1 MTVLTPMLQQYRSIK
16 GEYTDAI
23 LFFRMGDFYEMFY
36 EDAFIASKVLDIA
49 LTSRD
54 KNKDAGVPM
63 CGVPWHSADF
73 YIAKLIKA
81 GHKVAICEQVED
93 PKLAKGIVQRKVI
106 RVITP
111 GTFSETAQL
120 NPKEHQYLCGVLRNG
135 TEAGVAFADLTTG
148 DFRLTQFNV
157 ETSSENLW
165 EEIEAYSPSELLFPM
180 SFQPSG
186 QPSLFLQTIVKTPLE
201 DWIFEEDYARRQL
214 QEHFRVETLDSF
226 GCEQR
231 KLAIGAAGA
240 VLHYLYQTQ
249 KTGLRHIHQ
258 LSYYE
263 RSNYMQLDGQTV
275 RNLELLQNLQNQRRE
290 GSLLGV
296 IDQTVTASGG
306 RLLKEWL
313 LKPHLKFKE
322 IVRRQDAVE
331 ELLTRTI
338 ERGILREEL
347 QQVQD
352 LERIASRITL
362 DLVQPRHL
370 VSLKL
375 SALGLPKIK
384 FLLAKL
390 QSSILKT
397 TAEEMDT
404 LEDIAD
410 WIEDAIAPQ
419 PPLNVKDGNVMK
431 PGYDSELDE
440 LRGLTKSGKTAI
452 AAIEEQ
458 ERSRTGIHTLKVGYN
473 KVFGYYIEVS
483 RGQAARVPEGYERK
497 QTLVNAERFVTPELK
512 DYEYKV
518 LTAEEKI
525 QAREVELYTE
535 LCRRIGAQILRIQK
549 TAAMLAEVDVLSAL
563 GQTAAANHYCRPQ
576 FHESSQLKIVEGRHP
591 CVELLNPAERFIPN
605 DTYLD
610 NESHQIL
617 IVTGPNMGGKSTFLR
632 QTALIA
638 LLGQIGSFVPAKEA
652 HLPIIDRIFTRIG
665 ASDNLIKGQSTF
677 MVEMIETAYILNHA
691 TPNSLIV
698 LDEIGRGTSTFD
710 GVAIA
715 WAVAEYLHN
724 GDRVR
729 AKTLFATHFHELTE
743 LAITCPRVKNLNI
756 AIKEWNDEIIFLR
769 KVQEGAAD
777 KSYGIQVARL
787 AGLPKDVIARAKEIL
802 STLEN
807 NSFDLQ
813 GNPVIAGKTIDESK
827 LTQLDLFKED
837 RQSEVLDAIKN
848 SKLESLTPLE
858 AINLLAEL
866 KKKLQ

>member
-1 MTVLTPMLQQYRSIK
+1 MTALNTPMLQQYRSIK
-16 GEYTDAI
+16 NENTDAI

-54 KNKDAGVPM
+54 KNKDNAVPM

-73 YIAKLIKA
+73 YVAKLIKA
-81 GHKVAICEQVED
+81 GHKVAICEQIED

-120 NPKEHQYLCGVLRNG
+120 NPKEHQYLCAVLRNG
-135 TEAGVAFADLTTG
+135 SAAGVAFADLTTG
-148 DFRLTQFNV
+148 DFRLTEFNV
-157 ETSSENLW
+157 EPSNENVW
-165 EEIEAYSPSELLFPM
+165 EEIETYSPSELLFPM
-180 SFQPSG
+180 SFKPQGEPS
-186 QPSLFLQTIVKTPLE
+186 SFFNKVVKTALD
-201 DWIFEEDYARRQL
+201 DWIFEEEFSRRLL
-214 QEHFRVETLDSF
+214 QEHFGVESLEAF
-226 GCEQR
+226 GCNQR

-240 VLHYLYQTQ
+240 VLHYLNQTQ
-249 KTGLRHIHQ
+249 KTALKHINH

-263 RSNYMQLDGQTV
+263 RSNYMQLDAQTV
-275 RNLELLQNLQNQRRE
+275 RNLELLQNLQDQRRD

-296 IDQTVTASGG
+296 IDKTVTASGG

-313 LKPHLKFKE
+313 LKPLLKVKE
-322 IVRRQDAVE
+322 ITRRLDAVE
-331 ELLTRTI
+331 ELSGLTI

-352 LERIASRITL
+352 LERIVSRITL

-370 VSLKL
+370 VSLKS
-375 SALGLPKIK
+375 SAYGLPKIK
-384 FLLAKL
+384 VLLSKL
-390 QSSILKT
+390 QREAIHRI
-397 TAEEMDT
+397 ANEIDT
-404 LEDIAD
+404 LEDVAG

-419 PPLNVKDGNVMK
+419 PPLNVKDGNVIK
-431 PGYDSELDE
+431 PGFDAELDE

-452 AAIEEQ
+452 AAIEEE
-458 ERSRTGIHTLKVGYN
+458 ERRRTGINNLKVGYN
-473 KVFGYYIEVS
+473 KVFGYYIEIS
-483 RGQAARVPEGYERK
+483 RGQLSRVPETFERK

-518 LTAEEKI
+518 LTAEDKI
-525 QAREVELYTE
+525 QAREQQLYSE
-535 LCRRIGAQILRIQK
+535 LCRRISTQTLRIQK
-549 TAAMLAEVDVLSAL
+549 TAALLAEADGLAALAEV
-563 GQTAAANHYCRPQ
+563 AATYHYNRPV
-576 FHESSQLKIVEGRHP
+576 FHDDSSLKIVEGRHP

-605 DTYLD
+605 DAFLD
-610 NESHQIL
+610 NDSHQIV

-652 HLPIIDRIFTRIG
+652 QLPIIDRIFTRIG

-691 TPNSLIV
+691 TPQSLII

-715 WAVAEYLHN
+715 WAVAEFLHN
-724 GDRVR
+724 SARVQ

-743 LAITCPRVKNLNI
+743 LALTCSRVRNLNI

-787 AGLPKDVIARAKEIL
+787 AGLPKQVITRAKEIL
-802 STLEN
+802 NTLEN

-813 GNPVIAGKTIDESK
+813 GNPVIAGKSINEK
-827 LTQLDLFKED
+827 RIQLDLFKEEP
-837 RQSEVLDAIKN
+837 QNNVISELKSINIDT
-848 SKLESLTPLE
+848 LTPIE
-858 AINLLAEL
+858 ALNLLSEL